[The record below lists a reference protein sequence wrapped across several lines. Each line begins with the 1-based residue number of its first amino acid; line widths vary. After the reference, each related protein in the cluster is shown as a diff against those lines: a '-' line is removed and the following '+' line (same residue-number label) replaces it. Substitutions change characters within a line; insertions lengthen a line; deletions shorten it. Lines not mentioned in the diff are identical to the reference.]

1 MKVFVGTLYSGEGDF
16 SMSATSIAG
25 QQDVDVTCQVI
36 SGLPEKNAH
45 NTLWDAWDE
54 AKKEYH
60 DIFVKVDADTV
71 LQHPRVLKNICD
83 LFVSDERL
91 TGIQCWLH
99 DYFTDGM
106 IYGLNCYSRRVV
118 FKRTEDDLFCD
129 RVDTNHDRVL
139 RGGALPKELFP
150 AGQHCHRA
158 NELQAFHFGLHRQLK
173 KQDNVLHLVKKAWE
187 RDRDNI
193 RAWAL
198 VGAHVAE
205 QFRDHH
211 RFNYTDP
218 EFLHAFETSKHLV
231 GCV

>member
-16 SMSATSIAG
+16 TKCVASIVE
-25 QQDVDVTCQVI
+25 QQDIDITCSVI
-36 SGLPEKNAH
+36 SDLPEKEAH
-45 NTLWDAWDE
+45 NALWDAWND
-54 AKKEYH
+54 AKKDH

-71 LQHPRVLKNICD
+71 LQHPRVLKNVCD
-83 LFVSDERL
+83 LFASNERL

-99 DYFTDGM
+99 DYFTDGL
-106 IYGLNCYSRRVV
+106 IYGLNCYSRNVV
-118 FKRTEDDLFCD
+118 FKRTEDNLFCD
-129 RVDTNHDRVL
+129 RVDTNHDQVL

-150 AGQHCHRA
+150 AGQHCHHA

-173 KQDNVLHLVKKAWE
+173 KQDNILHLVRKAWE
-187 RDRDNI
+187 RDRDSI

-205 QFRDHH
+205 QFRSNH

-218 EFLHAFETSKHLV
+218 EFIAVFNSSMGLV
-231 GCV
+231 GRV